1 LQIPAQAKI
10 RRRRAQGAWMLLM
23 SFGVATAARSQE
35 APPIP
40 SGAEPYRVRVE
51 LALVQAAVRNPKGAF
66 VRGLQQKDFQVLE
79 NGKPQEIVVFSEGL
93 EGPVRVAILLDVSGS
108 MRLRGRLE
116 DCRTAIRDLLNRL
129 APDDEAALFAFADG
143 KVDVLVNFTTD
154 RAAVREALISREGYG
169 QTALIDA
176 VAEAPNLVPRKG
188 NQKAAIVLLT
198 DGVDTASR
206 LHPDQAI
213 EIARRTQVPLYT
225 VFLVDPHEERR
236 QAEGAAVVT
245 RLAEATGGATF
256 FANLAVEVQTAIRRI
271 VEDLKLAY
279 VVGYYPSS
287 APGPHELE
295 VRASCRK
302 CVVSAR
308 QGVYAVAAA
317 DGGTP

>member
-1 LQIPAQAKI
+1 LQVASKREV
-10 RRRRAQGAWMLLM
+10 RRGTSLGWWVPVLLFGFVGAARAQ
-23 SFGVATAARSQE
+23 E
-35 APPIP
+35 PPPIP

-51 LALVQAAVRNPKGAF
+51 LALVQAAVRNPKGVF
-66 VRGLQQKDFQVLE
+66 VRGLKQKDFQVFE

-108 MRLRGRLE
+108 MRLQGRLE
-116 DCRTAIRDLLNRL
+116 DCRTAIRDLLSRL

-143 KVDVLVNFTTD
+143 RVDVLVGFTTD
-154 RAAVREALISREGYG
+154 RAALREALLDRQGYG

-176 VAEAPNLVPRKG
+176 VAEAPRLVPRKG

-198 DGVDTASR
+198 DGVDTASQLR
-206 LHPDQAI
+206 PEQAI

-225 VFLVDPHEERR
+225 VILVDPHEQRR

-245 RLAEATGGATF
+245 RLAEETGGGTF
-256 FANLAVEVQTAIRRI
+256 FADLAVEVQTAVRRI

-287 APGPHELE
+287 APGPHVLE
-295 VRASCRK
+295 VRADCRK
-302 CVVSAR
+302 CAVSAR
-308 QGVYAVAAA
+308 QGVYAVAAE
-317 DGGTP
+317 TPTP

>member
-1 LQIPAQAKI
+1 LI
-10 RRRRAQGAWMLLM
+10 LLSCM
-23 SFGVATAARSQE
+23 ATAARPQE
-35 APPIP
+35 TPIP
-40 SGAEPYRVRVE
+40 SGAEPYRVKVE
-51 LALVQAAVRNPKGAF
+51 LALVQAAVRNPKGSF
-66 VRGLQQKDFQVLE
+66 VRGLHQKDFKILE

-108 MRLRGRLE
+108 MRLRGRLD
-116 DCRTAIRDLLNRL
+116 DCRTAIRDLLSRL

-143 KVDVLVNFTTD
+143 KVDVLVDFTTD
-154 RAAVREALISREGYG
+154 RAAIREALIRREGDG

-176 VAEAPNLVPRKG
+176 VAEAPRLVPRKG

-206 LHPDQAI
+206 LRPEQAI
-213 EIARRTQVPLYT
+213 DIARRTQVPLYT
-225 VFLVDPHEERR
+225 VILIDPREQRR

-245 RLAEATGGATF
+245 RLAEQTGGGTF
-256 FANLAVEVQTAIRRI
+256 FADLAVEVQTAVRRI

-295 VRASCRK
+295 VRADCRK

-308 QGVYAVAAA
+308 QGVYAVEAESA
-317 DGGTP
+317 TP